1 MSSFTKI
8 VSKIAL
14 FYTDSIHFLGPTRE
28 SRTFFVGLLAISL
41 GG

>member
-14 FYTDSIHFLGPTRE
+14 FYTDSIHFFRSHSWE
-28 SRTFFVGLLAISL
+28 SDLFCGLLAISL